1 MTRRHRVVWASVVLA
16 AVALLLAAAAAT
28 AKPPRSFFGVTPQ
41 RELED
46 ADLARME
53 QAKVGTVRFELHWAG
68 IDPGAGDDYD
78 WSSPDRIVGRAA
90 DHGIRALPFAFA
102 TPKWVAELD
111 GHACATGGC
120 GTFAPT
126 GKAALRAWR
135 EFLAAAVRRY
145 GPDGEFWQENPQ
157 LPALPIRDWQLWN
170 EQNSPT
176 FYAPKPNVRNYAEL
190 LHAGRKAIT
199 AEDEGAEIILG
210 GMFGTPRGGQRPAIA
225 AWDYLAK
232 LYDKGAKRD
241 FDGVAPH
248 PYAPKFE
255 SVVLQIELLR
265 DEMKAAGDGRA
276 DLWIT
281 ELGWASDGPPNPLN
295 RGPAGQADRLKQAFR
310 YFVEKRK
317 KLNIRNVDWYSWRDN
332 SGSGTALCE
341 WCPYSGLVDDDLNP
355 KPSLRAFTKFT
366 GGS

>member
-1 MTRRHRVVWASVVLA
+1 MTRRHRVVLASVVLA
-16 AVALLLAAAAAT
+16 GVALLLAAATAT

-41 RELED
+41 RALED

-53 QAKVGTVRFELHWAG
+53 KAKVGTVRFELHWAG
-68 IDPGAGDDYD
+68 IDPGPGGDYD
-78 WSSPDRIVGRAA
+78 WSAPDRTVARAA
-90 DHGIRALPFAFA
+90 QRGIRALPFAFA
-102 TPKWVAELD
+102 TPQWVAELD
-111 GHACATGGC
+111 GHDCGAGSC

-126 GKAALRAWR
+126 GAAALRAWR

-145 GPDGEFWQENPQ
+145 GPDGELWQENPQ
-157 LPALPIRDWQLWN
+157 LPELPIRNWQLWN
-170 EQNSPT
+170 EQNSPS
-176 FYAPKPNVRNYAEL
+176 FYAPKPNVKNYAKL
-190 LHAGRKAIT
+190 LRAGRKAIT
-199 AEDEGAEIILG
+199 ARDKGADIILG
-210 GMFGTPRGGQRPAIA
+210 GMFGTPRGGQKPAIA

-255 SVVLQIELLR
+255 SVVLQIDLLR
-265 DEMKAAGDGRA
+265 DEMRAARDGKA

-281 ELGWASDGPPNPLN
+281 EIGWASGGPPNPLN
-295 RGPAGQADRLKQAFR
+295 RGPAGQAARLKQAFK
-310 YFVEKRK
+310 YFVKKRK
-317 KLNIRNVDWYSWRDN
+317 RLNIRNVDWYSWRDN

-341 WCPYSGLVDDDLNP
+341 WCPYSGLVDDDLNA
-355 KPSLRAFTKFT
+355 KPSLRAFTNFT